1 MAKNWT
7 LKEAVVEIT
16 KGTNKEAIQELGKK
30 FPLTSIAIA
39 KMGSNAGI
47 ETLFG
52 GMPEHMTMLKM
63 ERSLKEGVSE
73 TADEDED
80 VDTTSEAVEDA
91 SDDAAGDVDY
101 NTMTTKQLYEMCIKK
116 GLKVNKYGKPKSYYI
131 EQLTGAVEDAVEDE
145 DDEQAE
151 VEGPDY
157 STMSAVELFKLC
169 KKRGIK
175 AEPKKKAS
183 VYVALLQKADEAS
196 KEVVDEEEDDDWDED
211 DDEQVEEK
219 STKKAPEKKQPAKKE
234 SKPAKKAEP
243 EDDEEDWDI

>member
-7 LKEAVVEIT
+7 LKEAVAVIT

-39 KMGSNAGI
+39 KMGNNAGI

-63 ERSLKEGVSE
+63 ERSLKEGISE
-73 TADEDED
+73 TTDEEDED
-80 VDTTSEAVEDA
+80 VDATNEAADEVT
-91 SDDAAGDVDY
+91 GDVDLES
-101 NTMTTKQLYEMCIKK
+101 MTTKQLYELCVKK

-131 EQLTGAVEDAVEDE
+131 EQLTGATTDE
-145 DDEQAE
+145 LEEADEAEEVSAYDD
-151 VEGPDY
+151 
-157 STMSAVELFKLC
+157 MSAVELFKLC

-183 VYVALLQKADEAS
+183 TYIALLQKADAAAQ
-196 KEVVDEEEDDDWDED
+196 VDDEEEDEDWD
-211 DDEQVEEK
+211 DEEAEEK
-219 STKKAPEKKQPAKKE
+219 PAKKAPEKKQPAKKE

-243 EDDEEDWDI
+243 DDDEEDWDI